1 MTSPTIV
8 TLSSIPP
15 RFGLIAPTLRS
26 LLAQKQPVQAIHLYI
41 PRTYR
46 RFPDWDGSLPE
57 VPEGVSIRRCDE
69 DLGPATKVLPATRD
83 YEGQDVD
90 ILFCDDD
97 KIYDPGWHG
106 RLKRAR
112 AAHPQCCIVEAGESL
127 PDISDTARSGDRL
140 PRAKRFTK
148 KNLAYR
154 LWRLRTLFK
163 KKATP
168 YTRSGY
174 VDVLGGYG
182 GAMVRP
188 DWFSAEAWKI
198 PEVLWM
204 VDDPWLSGHLE
215 RRGVPIWLAAKARKL
230 EDTSA
235 GSVDA
240 LLNLVAMDHDRVKA
254 DIAAIEY
261 MRNTHGIWP
270 PAGPIQSVEG
280 CRNETI
286 LELARRGARQM
297 KNGS

>member
-26 LLAQKQPVQAIHLYI
+26 LLAQKEPVQAIHLYI

-112 AAHPQCCIVEAGESL
+112 AAHPQCCIVEAGETL
-127 PDISDTARSGDRL
+127 PDIADAARPADRL
-140 PRAKRFTK
+140 PRAKRWGKKPLSYRIKRVLSLFTIK
-148 KNLAYR
+148 SPMYA
-154 LWRLRTLFK
+154 
-163 KKATP
+163 
-168 YTRSGY
+168 SGGY
-174 VDVLGGYG
+174 VDVIAGHGGVL
-182 GAMVRP
+182 VRP
-188 DWFSAEAWKI
+188 DWFGPEAWSI
-198 PEVLWM
+198 PDILWT

-215 RRGVPIWLAAKARKL
+215 RRGVPIWLVAEVRRMHPSL
-230 EDTSA
+230 A
-235 GSVDA
+235 GSVEA
-240 LLNLVAMDHDRVKA
+240 LHDLVEMGHDRVKA
-254 DIAAIEY
+254 DIAAIDY
-261 MRNTHGIWP
+261 MREVYGIWAP
-270 PAGPIQSVEG
+270 QGPVLAPASYMS
-280 CRNETI
+280 ETMRTI
-286 LELARRGARQM
+286 AKRAAE
-297 KNGS
+297 KP

>member
-26 LLAQKQPVQAIHLYI
+26 LLAQKVPVQAIHLYI

-57 VPEGVSIRRCDE
+57 VPEGISIRRCDE

-112 AAHPQCCIVEAGESL
+112 AAHPQCCIVEAGETL
-127 PDISDTARSGDRL
+127 PDIADVMRPKDRL
-140 PRAKRFTK
+140 PRAKRFHRKTILYRIK
-148 KNLAYR
+148 RLAS
-154 LWRLRTLFK
+154 LFRM
-163 KKATP
+163 KAPAFST
-168 YTRSGY
+168 SGY
-174 VDVLGGYG
+174 VDLLGGHG
-182 GAMVRP
+182 GVMVRP
-188 DWFSAEAWKI
+188 DWFGQEAWKI
-198 PEVLWM
+198 PDVLWT

-215 RRGVPIWLAAKARKL
+215 RRGIPIWLEAKARRT
-230 EDTSA
+230 EATSA
-235 GSVDA
+235 QSVDA
-240 LLNLVAMDHDRVKA
+240 LYDLVEMDHDRVRA
-254 DIAAIEY
+254 DIAAIDY
-261 MRNTHGIWP
+261 MRSTYGIWTP
-270 PAGPIQSVEG
+270 GGAVRSMSG
-280 CRNETI
+280 CRNET
-286 LELARRGARQM
+286 LLALARRASGNAD
-297 KNGS
+297 S